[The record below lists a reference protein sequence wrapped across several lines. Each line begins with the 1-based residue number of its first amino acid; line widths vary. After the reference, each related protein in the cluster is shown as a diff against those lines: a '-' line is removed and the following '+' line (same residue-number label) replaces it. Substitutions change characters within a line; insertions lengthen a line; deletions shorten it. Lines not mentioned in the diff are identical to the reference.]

1 MKEFATANDNM
12 VAFNY
17 MPGYSAVASAMKEAA
32 DKATDGSG
40 KVADVFPVAQQISI
54 DTLKNYGLP
63 IAK

>member
-1 MKEFATANDNM
+1 
-12 VAFNY
+12 
-17 MPGYSAVASAMKEAA
+17 MKEAA

-40 KVADVFPVAQQISI
+40 KVADVFSVAQQTSI